1 MRRSI
6 RSATGLSLLLLSAC
20 SPPSGDAAASR
31 IPPAGAAAQP
41 PEVRPVAASE
51 LRALVREPGA
61 RAVLVNIWATWC
73 MPCREEFPG
82 LLRLRREHGGRGL
95 RLLLVSGDF
104 DSEMAAVQEFL
115 AEQGVDFPTYIKA
128 GKDMEFIDGL
138 ERRWSGALP
147 ATFLYDGGGTLRYF
161 WENKASYETLE
172 QRVLE
177 VMNAGGA
184 GPDGTAGPAGRER
197 T

>member
-1 MRRSI
+1 M
-6 RSATGLSLLLLSAC
+6 A
-20 SPPSGDAAASR
+20 P
-31 IPPAGAAAQP
+31 P
-41 PEVRPVAASE
+41 PEVRPVGAAD
-51 LRALVREPGA
+51 LLALVREPGA
-61 RAVLVNIWATWC
+61 KAVLVNIWATWC
-73 MPCREEFPG
+73 IPCREEFPD

-104 DSEMAAVQEFL
+104 DSEMPGVQQFL
-115 AEQGVDFPTYIKA
+115 AGQGVDFPTYIKA

-147 ATFLYDGGGTLRYF
+147 ATFIYDGGGKLRHF
-161 WENKASYETLE
+161 WEDKASFDTLE

-177 VMNAGGA
+177 VMEAGGP
-184 GPDGTAGPAGRER
+184 GPEVAAEPEGRGK